1 MKPKNFPAR
10 KNERRALALGKLM
23 DIPLEKMTTAQRNEY
38 DALMKS
44 VTTPDTARA
53 VRTKKARTARR
64 RSNQ

>member
-1 MKPKNFPAR
+1 MKTANFPAR

-23 DIPLEKMTTAQRNEY
+23 DIPLNKMTTAQRHEY
-38 DALMKS
+38 DALMTT

>member
-1 MKPKNFPAR
+1 MKPANFPAR

-38 DALMKS
+38 NSLMNS

-53 VRTKKARTARR
+53 VRTKKARAARR
-64 RSNQ
+64 RSQ